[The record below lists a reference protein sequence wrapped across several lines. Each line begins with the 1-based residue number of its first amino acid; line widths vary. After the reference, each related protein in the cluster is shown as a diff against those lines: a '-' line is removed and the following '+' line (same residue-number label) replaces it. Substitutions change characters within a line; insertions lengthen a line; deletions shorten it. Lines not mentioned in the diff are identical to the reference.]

1 MTRLERCILAVTA
14 CALCSAI
21 PLAAA
26 SQPAASKDKKTTKT
40 EAVNK
45 QTTKAANK
53 KTTKAKASNK
63 KPTKTTAVRSAWP
76 PETLSAKIATVDPD
90 RKLVVLETP
99 DQVTYDM
106 VVNAKT
112 RITSGNQALSLQ
124 SLTQD
129 NNKTVSVR
137 FIPERRGDVAN
148 SIQIGG

>member
-1 MTRLERCILAVTA
+1 MRNVKRSILAITA

-26 SQPAASKDKKTTKT
+26 NQPAAGKDQKTTKT

-45 QTTKAANK
+45 
-53 KTTKAKASNK
+53 KTTKAKAPK
-63 KPTKTTAVRSAWP
+63 KKMTKTAAVRSAWP
-76 PETLSAKIATVDPD
+76 PETLSAKIAAVDPD

-112 RITSGNQALSLQ
+112 RITSGNQALPLQ

-129 NNKTVSVR
+129 KNKSVSVR
-137 FIPERRGDVAN
+137 FIPERRGDVAS
-148 SIQIGG
+148 SIQISG